1 MEDESFLA
9 LPVELGLVLAAGGP
23 VEEQQTLC
31 SEVRTVQALPSP
43 PLQGAGVGA
52 ASA

>member
-9 LPVELGLVLAAGGP
+9 LPVELGLVLATGGP
-23 VEEQQTLC
+23 AEEQQTLC
-31 SEVRTVQALPSP
+31 SEVRLCKLSLLPHYRE
-43 PLQGAGVGA
+43 QEGEA